1 MAFGPSVDD
10 PHGHGGFVS
19 SLNGAC
25 LSGGPLPDGVQ
36 VDVQSPSSGGRKRA
50 RDEAKVKAGVLDSS
64 DVQTNRMLEA
74 LEKANAFSQ
83 ERMRREEAR
92 AKVAEALVAVQNVD
106 RQISTIKAMLEES
119 GDLVDEEEQND
130 LRKQLLALCR
140 KSLSMAAAG
149 GSGV

>member
-1 MAFGPSVDD
+1 
-10 PHGHGGFVS
+10 
-19 SLNGAC
+19 
-25 LSGGPLPDGVQ
+25 
-36 VDVQSPSSGGRKRA
+36 
-50 RDEAKVKAGVLDSS
+50 
-64 DVQTNRMLEA
+64 MLEA

-119 GDLVDEEEQND
+119 GDLLDDEEKTD
-130 LRKQLLALCR
+130 LRKQLLELRR